1 MQTIRQQRALGKLP
15 RKPDMT
21 LQRAPL
27 PPIYDSGFARKVR
40 NFVIAALLSLA
51 FVSVSAATAY
61 CCITFGI

>member
-1 MQTIRQQRALGKLP
+1 MSLSIRQRKALASL
-15 RKPDMT
+15 RDDMT
-21 LQRAPL
+21 LQRAPM